1 MRGFGVEQSVADGV
15 VVGEVGYEIGDLVPD
30 DAQFPQPEAWE
41 GRKCGECRHMVSFAG
56 MKLCVGEAVVNG
68 ADEVGLVNCCD
79 EACEIFEE
87 AG

>member
-1 MRGFGVEQSVADGV
+1 MPGFGVEQYVADGR
-15 VVGEVGYEIGDLVPD
+15 VVGEVGYESGDLVPES
-30 DAQFPQPEAWE
+30 ALFPQPEPWE
-41 GRKCGECRHMVSFAG
+41 GRKCGECRHLVNFAG
-56 MKLCVGEAVVNG
+56 MRLCVGEAVVND